1 MVRLAIAVVLA
12 VAAAQAVDVL
22 TRRRGLDPPG
32 FRRPHRRALASVA
45 LAFAFLVGVFGP
57 AVSFDQPPEV
67 DFESLAWTSV
77 FFLQAL
83 LLATLALWAALGYVA
98 VTPTGTVDLGFP
110 GPLAD
115 GTLPAS
121 DPPFGDPPAGDRP
134 AAPTA
139 GDGLRLFGLW
149 CRDPLAEVGIGLV
162 AGFFAWLGV
171 LLAAATAALVLSAL
185 GVDGLLAAEPPEMI
199 VWMASLPVAARLAMS
214 LGAGVVEELF
224 FRGFLQRRVGIGL
237 SSLLFIGGHLGY
249 GQPFMLF
256 GLTLLSL
263 FYAFLVRWRQNI
275 WAAAAAHFLFDAVQL
290 LVVIPAALEVYES
303 GALPTFLP

>member
-32 FRRPHRRALASVA
+32 FRHPHRRALASVA
-45 LAFAFLVGVFGP
+45 LAFAFLVGIFGP

-67 DFESLAWTSV
+67 DFESLRWTSV

-83 LLATLALWAALGYVA
+83 LLATLGLWAALGYLA
-98 VTPTGTVDLGFP
+98 VGPDPGAVDLDF
-110 GPLAD
+110 A
-115 GTLPAS
+115 
-121 DPPFGDPPAGDRP
+121 DPPASEPPSADFAGEVRSSG
-134 AAPTA
+134 APPV
-139 GDGLRLFGLW
+139 GGLRLFGLW
-149 CRDPLAEVGIGLV
+149 CRDPVAEVGIGLV

-171 LLAAATAALVLSAL
+171 LLAAAAAALVLSGL
-185 GVDGLLAAEPPEMI
+185 GGGGLLADEPPEMI
-199 VWMASLPVAARLAMS
+199 VWMASLPVAARLMMS

-224 FRGFLQRRVGIGL
+224 FRGFLQLRVGVGL
-237 SSLLFIGGHLGY
+237 SSLLFICGHLGY

-263 FYAFLVRWRQNI
+263 FYAFLVRWRRSI
-275 WAAAAAHFLFDAVQL
+275 WAAVTAHFLFDAVQL
-290 LVVIPAALEVYES
+290 LVVIPAALELYNS
-303 GALPTFLP
+303 GLDAGSVAIC